1 MFALVALIIGLICA
15 FISRALLVF
24 GAFSVSFWWGLGI
37 FLPFGP
43 MVFRHEYPDQ
53 SHWSKKVGLAA
64 LPCYFLFFALGGL
77 GYMPGSTATR
87 FSIMD
92 PSPLVAYAREHKAPV
107 SRTKAP
113 IPVPAATPN
122 LEVRRAEN
130 VKEFERLKNWGE
142 ALRLR
147 KRDLLRSDLEGNRAY
162 NADLALYNDALA
174 RATAERNAIFP
185 AAK

>member
-1 MFALVALIIGLICA
+1 MFALAALGIGLLCA

-24 GAFSVSFWWGLGI
+24 GAFSVSFWWGLGV

-43 MVFRHEYPDQ
+43 MIFRHTYPDQ
-53 SHWSKKVGLAA
+53 SHGSKKFGIATF
-64 LPCYFLFFALGGL
+64 PCFFLFIALGGSSYL
-77 GYMPGSTATR
+77 PGSSPNR

-92 PSPLVAYAREHKAPV
+92 PSPLVAYAREHKAPT
-107 SRTKAP
+107 SRTQRSG
-113 IPVPAATPN
+113 PVPAATPN
-122 LEVRRAEN
+122 LEVRRSEN
-130 VKEFERLKNWGE
+130 VKEFERVKNWGE